1 MPALIPSDTFTLATT
16 PEQAVDRLAELYQQ
30 AASAL
35 SLALKRYVKE
45 RIVPDEAQRALFRYP
60 ELRITYL
67 RGGETS
73 SSTRAYAKVQVPGV
87 YSVTI
92 TQPQAFRGYLLS
104 QLRPLM
110 SDFTL
115 RVEVGISEQ
124 SIPYPYVVA
133 QGDELA

>member
-67 RGGETS
+67 RGGEGIFFLI
-73 SSTRAYAKVQVPGV
+73 P
-87 YSVTI
+87 I
-92 TQPQAFRGYLLS
+92 TESRIQIL
-104 QLRPLM
+104 
-110 SDFTL
+110 TCNKK
-115 RVEVGISEQ
+115 
-124 SIPYPYVVA
+124 
-133 QGDELA
+133 